1 MLPKRKEPDRVYKV
15 VRYIARERYYAV
27 FVKES
32 IRFVAVPLQID
43 VEIGMG
49 WEGKEGEKGSQWSG
63 LAKNDGKG

>member
-15 VRYIARERYYAV
+15 VRYIAREGYYAV
-27 FVKES
+27 FVEEM

-43 VEIGMG
+43 VEIEMG
-49 WEGKEGEKGSQWSG
+49 WEGKEGEKGSQRSG

>member
-43 VEIGMG
+43 VEPRL
-49 WEGKEGEKGSQWSG
+49 S
-63 LAKNDGKG
+63 DF